1 VGGAQALKGV
11 WASHKSI
18 IALDDLVRRALPT
31 GFNVVFVGHWLFC
44 LDGLSLIKKEQC
56 QSTPQSGRG
65 ADQNCQGGILFVFR
79 AEASAGLF
87 PARQGGSPG
96 IK

>member
-1 VGGAQALKGV
+1 VGGGSPKRRF
-11 WASHKSI
+11 WASHKSVI
-18 IALDDLVRRALPT
+18 TLDDLVGRALPT
-31 GFNVVFVGHWLFC
+31 GFNAVFVGHWLFC
-44 LDGLSLIKKEQC
+44 LDGLSLIQKEQC
-56 QSTPQSGRG
+56 QSTPQLGRN
-65 ADQNCQGGILFVFR
+65 ADQHCLGGILFVFR